1 MKPRSKRKAP
11 TQPASP
17 PPRAVRPKVIDIAPA
32 TPSKQASKSSTS
44 KPRKLPAS
52 VPRRQ
57 LAYPKPKAVASATVV
72 RIPQLKRKTPTVSGN
87 LNLNLSKD
95 ANLKKQRAVNIPKKK
110 AVPITFTD
118 SSSDSEVD
126 TTLTTN
132 PRPEAHARSPPW
144 SPLPSESSASLSPA
158 EPIVIASD
166 IESPSS
172 DHDKQKK
179 RKRKQPAAAPI
190 SEALEY
196 EFPYQAPNADEGD
209 ASSSPD
215 DKVPPPSRKVVAKP
229 ETWIRNTRVKT
240 LVVSEKPPC
249 SCTLKCFE
257 RIGRS
262 RRKDIRAAFSKLDL
276 SQQKEH
282 MAGLIDLHKVVF
294 KGPALQIARKRQQKQ
309 FTALYHIKTNH
320 KRERVCNKA
329 FLAFLG
335 IGGRRVKNLNRYRWS
350 HPKNSSAV
358 PPDLRGKHTSR
369 PNRIP
374 DEIVKQVDDHIA
386 SFPRESSHYALKTE
400 KKFLSSDLSCRKMHR
415 LYLQKHEPGIVPHG
429 GDSSDSE
436 REDSE
441 LDMEEEK
448 EEDAKPLVTYAFY
461 TGRFN
466 TFDLSFAKPEVDSCA
481 TCDELKIQ
489 LSAAVDEDAADAL
502 RAQRK
507 LHLLEADRGY
517 AMRKHDHEL
526 AEASRKSEPGPV
538 PSELDHNS
546 WDGVEFVCSDMAG
559 VLITP
564 KVSVNKAFYLRKMN
578 TYCYGLFSGQA
589 SQHSLCFWNETVARK
604 GSNEVLSS
612 AHEFFMKRKTGA
624 TRLNWVHSR
633 SPDLC
638 CAPCIV
644 PVAHAQFLS
653 YTAVG

>member
-309 FTALYHIKTNH
+309 FTENVVVLLQ
-320 KRERVCNKA
+320 VQ
-329 FLAFLG
+329 
-335 IGGRRVKNLNRYRWS
+335 LN
-350 HPKNSSAV
+350 
-358 PPDLRGKHTSR
+358 
-369 PNRIP
+369 
-374 DEIVKQVDDHIA
+374 
-386 SFPRESSHYALKTE
+386 
-400 KKFLSSDLSCRKMHR
+400 SC
-415 LYLQKHEPGIVPHG
+415 V
-429 GDSSDSE
+429 
-436 REDSE
+436 
-441 LDMEEEK
+441 
-448 EEDAKPLVTYAFY
+448 F
-461 TGRFN
+461 
-466 TFDLSFAKPEVDSCA
+466 
-481 TCDELKIQ
+481 
-489 LSAAVDEDAADAL
+489 
-502 RAQRK
+502 
-507 LHLLEADRGY
+507 
-517 AMRKHDHEL
+517 
-526 AEASRKSEPGPV
+526 
-538 PSELDHNS
+538 
-546 WDGVEFVCSDMAG
+546 
-559 VLITP
+559 
-564 KVSVNKAFYLRKMN
+564 
-578 TYCYGLFSGQA
+578 
-589 SQHSLCFWNETVARK
+589 
-604 GSNEVLSS
+604 
-612 AHEFFMKRKTGA
+612 
-624 TRLNWVHSR
+624 
-633 SPDLC
+633 
-638 CAPCIV
+638 
-644 PVAHAQFLS
+644 
-653 YTAVG
+653 